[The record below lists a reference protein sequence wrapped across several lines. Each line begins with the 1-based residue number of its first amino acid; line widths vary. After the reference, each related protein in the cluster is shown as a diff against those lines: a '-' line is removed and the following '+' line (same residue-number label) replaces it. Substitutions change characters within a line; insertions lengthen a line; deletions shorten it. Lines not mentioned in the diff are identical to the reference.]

1 MERITTQNQD
11 IFQREFNLSQIAPDA
26 PAADSPEAAE
36 RDGLLYTAALRGA
49 HNAPDVREGKVAA
62 LKAALADGSYALDAK
77 RIAIA
82 LIREDPGL
90 FKF

>member
-49 HNAPDVREGKVAA
+49 TTPPTCAR
-62 LKAALADGSYALDAK
+62 AK
-77 RIAIA
+77 S
-82 LIREDPGL
+82 PP
-90 FKF
+90 